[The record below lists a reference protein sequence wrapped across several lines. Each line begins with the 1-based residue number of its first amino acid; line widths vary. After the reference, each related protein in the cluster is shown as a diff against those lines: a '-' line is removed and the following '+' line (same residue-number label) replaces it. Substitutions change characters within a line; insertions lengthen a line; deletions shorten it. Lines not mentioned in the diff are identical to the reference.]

1 MKQFFSNIKN
11 KLSKAGNR
19 VKTIVSDIG
28 SKVADKLSRIVLRT
42 RAIVSGTA
50 GEGYVDTGV
59 KIIIGVVIG
68 GVILAGLYALFNT
81 TIIPTL
87 TTKIGEMFNYSGT

>member
-1 MKQFFSNIKN
+1 MKKLIHSIRN
-11 KLSKAGNR
+11 KVNSIRTSAKTALTSK
-19 VKTIVSDIG
+19 
-28 SKVADKLSRIVLRT
+28 
-42 RAIVSGTA
+42 A
-50 GEGYVDTGV
+50 GEGYIDTGV

-87 TTKIGEMFNYSGT
+87 GTKISEMFNYGA

>member
-1 MKQFFSNIKN
+1 MRKFFKNIKN
-11 KLSKAGNR
+11 KVNQAVVNVQATIASK
-19 VKTIVSDIG
+19 
-28 SKVADKLSRIVLRT
+28 
-42 RAIVSGTA
+42 RA
-50 GEGYVDTGV
+50 EGYVDTGV

-87 TTKIGEMFNYSGT
+87 TEKISNMFNYSGT